1 MEPNVRTGS
10 QRAVD
15 VIMYSVGWSMVA
27 ERRLA
32 MNSVHHGWF
41 FDNKWIGFMIL
52 TALLWLLLI

>member
-1 MEPNVRTGS
+1 
-10 QRAVD
+10 
-15 VIMYSVGWSMVA
+15 MYSVGWSMVA